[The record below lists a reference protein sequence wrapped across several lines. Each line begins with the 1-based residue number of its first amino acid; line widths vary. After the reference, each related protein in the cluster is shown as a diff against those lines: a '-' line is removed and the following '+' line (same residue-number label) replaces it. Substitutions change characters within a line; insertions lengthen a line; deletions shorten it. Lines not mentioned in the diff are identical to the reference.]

1 MPRRRIVVV
10 TGEVIAARMAGPAI
24 RAREIARALAVDH
37 DVVLVSTARCE
48 LSDPAFSCRHADG
61 DALAELGA
69 TADVLVVQ
77 GDALRRA
84 PAMLSTSAAVVVDLY
99 APFQLE
105 VLEGTR
111 GVEPISRRR
120 AVGHSLDVV
129 NQQLRRG
136 DFFLAASP
144 RQRDFWVGHLTAVG
158 RVNELVYDESPDLER
173 LIAVVPFGIPDAPA
187 VRSGP
192 GIRGVVPGIGP
203 DDDILFW
210 GGGIYEWFDP
220 LTLVHAVDRL
230 HVRRPNLRLFF
241 AGTRHPNP
249 AVGETPMARRAQAL
263 SDDLGL
269 TGTHV
274 FFHDWVAYDDRVNYL
289 LDADLA
295 VSTHYEHVETAYS
308 FRTRILDALWAGLP
322 VIATSG
328 DAFADAI
335 VEAGAGL
342 EVAPEDVESLA
353 TAIDRL
359 LGDGSARASASEAA
373 AALGERFR
381 WSRAL
386 APVVEFCASPDRRPD
401 LGAAATAAS
410 IARGG
415 DLVGAASPVGTAI
428 SHVRRREW
436 DILRVKVE
444 RRFRRGA

>member
-10 TGEVIAARMAGPAI
+10 TGEVLAPRMAGPAI
-24 RAREIARALAVDH
+24 RAREIARALAIDH

-61 DALAELGA
+61 DALGELGGRA
-69 TADVLVVQ
+69 EVLVVQ

-84 PAMLSTSAAVVVDLY
+84 PALRATSAAVVVDLY

-111 GVEPISRRR
+111 GSEPAWRRG
-120 AVGHSLDVV
+120 AVAHGLDVV
-129 NQQLRRG
+129 NEQLRRG

-144 RQRDFWVGHLTAVG
+144 RQRDFWVGQLAAVG
-158 RVNELVYDESPDLER
+158 RVNELVYDESPNLER
-173 LIAVVPFGIPDAPA
+173 LIEVVPFGVPDAPP
-187 VRSGP
+187 VRTGP
-192 GIRGVVPGIGP
+192 GLRGVVPGIGP
-203 DDDILFW
+203 DDEVLFW

-220 LTLVHAVDRL
+220 LTLVQAVDRL
-230 HVRRPNLRLFF
+230 RARRPRLRLFF

-249 AVGETPMARRAQAL
+249 TVGETPMARRARVL

-274 FFHDWVAYDDRVNYL
+274 FFHDWVEYDERVNYL
-289 LDADLA
+289 LDADVA

-322 VIATSG
+322 VVTTSG
-328 DAFADAI
+328 DSLADAI
-335 VEAGAGL
+335 AEAGAGL
-342 EVAPEDVESLA
+342 AVAPEDVESLA
-353 TAIDRL
+353 SGIDHL
-359 LGDGSARASASEAA
+359 LDDQAARGSAGEAA
-373 AALGERFR
+373 AALGARFR

-386 APVVEFCASPDRRPD
+386 APLVEFCASPHHRPD
-401 LGAAATAAS
+401 LAAAATAAA

-415 DLVGAASPVGTAI
+415 DLAGGASPVRTALG
-428 SHVRRREW
+428 HLRRREW
-436 DILRVKVE
+436 DILRAKAGH
-444 RRFRRGA
+444 RFRRHA